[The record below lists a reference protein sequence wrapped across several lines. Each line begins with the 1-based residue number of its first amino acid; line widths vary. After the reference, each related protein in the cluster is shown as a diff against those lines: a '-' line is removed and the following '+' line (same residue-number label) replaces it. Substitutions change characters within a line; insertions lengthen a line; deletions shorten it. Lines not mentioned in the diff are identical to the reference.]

1 MSRQTDSYCQESFLN
16 QMLSR
21 IPQCFMQ
28 SCLLSIMLEKPFC
41 VIESN
46 ARYCGVMAEG
56 LFCIF
61 CLLGSGESNI

>member
-1 MSRQTDSYCQESFLN
+1 
-16 QMLSR
+16 
-21 IPQCFMQ
+21 MQ

-61 CLLGSGESNI
+61 YLFGSGIGNV